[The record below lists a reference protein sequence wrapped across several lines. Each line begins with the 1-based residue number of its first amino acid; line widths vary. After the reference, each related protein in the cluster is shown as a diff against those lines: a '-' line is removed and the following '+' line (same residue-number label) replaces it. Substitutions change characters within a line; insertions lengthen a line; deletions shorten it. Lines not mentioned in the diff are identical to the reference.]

1 MRSKAMK
8 RALAAVMTGILAGGM
23 LVGCGSSASGDATTA
38 SGSGSATASAD
49 TAADGAVDLSFY
61 IWSDEENYISKVV
74 DQYNSSQDKI
84 HVTLTSIPNDS
95 YDDKLKVLLA
105 GQSDVDLVDI
115 RGMAQATT
123 YAAGGA
129 LLDLTD
135 RIANS
140 DLDTSKYG
148 DMWENSTYNDKY
160 YILPTRTTCWALLY
174 NTDLIKEAGLEE
186 PGQMTWTEY
195 KDYAD
200 KLRDFY
206 DGKTAEDGTP
216 IKAGYWVPWI
226 YVFDAVQHGSYAN
239 DEDTQYLQEQFDVV
253 LH

>member
-23 LVGCGSSASGDATTA
+23 LAGCGASASKDT
-38 SGSGSATASAD
+38 ATASDSAAAEKTD
-49 TAADGAVDLSFY
+49 SAAADSAAEGAVDLSFY

-84 HVTLTSIPNDS
+84 HVTLTSIPSDS

-105 GQSDVDLVDI
+105 GQSDVDIVDI

-148 DMWENSTYNDKY
+148 DMWGNSTYNDE
-160 YILPTRTTCWALLY
+160 YIFCRP
-174 NTDLIKEAGLEE
+174 EQPAGRFST
-186 PGQMTWTEY
+186 MRIW
-195 KDYAD
+195 
-200 KLRDFY
+200 
-206 DGKTAEDGTP
+206 
-216 IKAGYWVPWI
+216 
-226 YVFDAVQHGSYAN
+226 
-239 DEDTQYLQEQFDVV
+239 
-253 LH
+253 